1 MQRLHTIQG
10 RIRLVFTFGPSELV
24 VLLLLVMMVFGPFRL
39 PDLRDRMVEAR
50 PRKRVAGSRPW
61 TQSEWL
67 LVAALVLLTAVVLG
81 NAVMTTAPRR

>member
-1 MQRLHTIQG
+1 MVLN
-10 RIRLVFTFGPSELV
+10 FGPGELV
-24 VLLLLVMMVFGPFRL
+24 VLLLLVMFVFGPYRL

-50 PRKRVAGSRPW
+50 PRRRHAGSRPW

-81 NAVMTTAPRR
+81 NAVMATAPRR

>member
-1 MQRLHTIQG
+1 MTG
-10 RIRLVFTFGPSELV
+10 WC
-24 VLLLLVMMVFGPFRL
+24 
-39 PDLRDRMVEAR
+39 EAR
-50 PRKRVAGSRPW
+50 PRRRVAGSRPW

>member
-10 RIRLVFTFGPSELV
+10 TIRLVFNFGTSELV

>member
-1 MQRLHTIQG
+1 M
-10 RIRLVFTFGPSELV
+10 VFNFGPGELV
-24 VLLLLVMMVFGPFRL
+24 VLLLLVMLVFGPYRL

-50 PRKRVAGSRPW
+50 PRRRPVGSRPW

-81 NAVMTTAPRR
+81 NAVMATAPRR